1 MLKLLAKKY
10 DYILLA
16 TFLYFIINVTIRD
29 RIVDYLF
36 KDEVND
42 YNSKAFYVKYILSD
56 ILIANLVF
64 VSLLSIVLLFSKQ
77 RANLNTIILL
87 AVPIFSSVILLC
99 AWIASHV
106 GLLS

>member
-16 TFLYFIINVTIRD
+16 TFLYFIINVTIRG

-36 KDEVND
+36 KVGIND

-56 ILIANLVF
+56 ILIVDLVF

-77 RANLNTIILL
+77 RANLNTIILI
-87 AVPIFSSVILLC
+87 AVPVFSAVILLYS
-99 AWIASHV
+99 WLASHAA
-106 GLLS
+106 LLS